1 MSSFLA
7 PQIDHN
13 IYNPVLP
20 QTNVAQVFELM
31 GVKNQIYNTNLARV
45 NSRITSMDELS
56 ACINLKPPLITI

>member
-1 MSSFLA
+1 VSSYLT
-7 PQIDHN
+7 PSIDHN

-45 NSRITSMDELS
+45 NSRITSML
-56 ACINLKPPLITI
+56 